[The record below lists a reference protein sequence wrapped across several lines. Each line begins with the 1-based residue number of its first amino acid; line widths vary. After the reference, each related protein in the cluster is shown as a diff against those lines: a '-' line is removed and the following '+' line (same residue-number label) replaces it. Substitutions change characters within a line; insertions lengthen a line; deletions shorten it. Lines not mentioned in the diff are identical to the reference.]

1 MSGRREWKR
10 GCDEDIIH
18 CDILKVDASLSTS
31 TVDLSSL
38 KYTVNNMLCISLLG
52 CAFMHIYMYT
62 YE

>member
-1 MSGRREWKR
+1 MSGRREGKR

-18 CDILKVDASLSTS
+18 CDTLKVDASLSTS
-31 TVDLSSL
+31 MVDLSSL

-52 CAFMHIYMYT
+52 CAFMHKYMYT